1 MNISTNGS
9 DMTNL
14 LSGLKYQ
21 LAMFYIKLSGIKF
34 FLVEN
39 IKLYKPFAEATV
51 SLSNN
56 NCLKFYF
63 HKEQIP
69 FFKHGWRKL
78 LPGYVVAYS
87 VSVEVKES
95 SPELISIFGNG
106 DFVIRF
112 PYWSW
117 INLDND
123 TVKHVLL
130 TTMFDYIGYRM
141 KQGVRF

>member
-1 MNISTNGS
+1 MS
-9 DMTNL
+9 NL
-14 LSGLKYQ
+14 LNGLKCQ
-21 LAMFYIKLSGIKF
+21 LAMFYIKLFGIKF
-34 FLVEN
+34 FVVEN
-39 IKLYKPFAEATV
+39 IKLNRPFAEAV
-51 SLSNN
+51 ASLSND

-78 LPGYVVAYS
+78 IPGYVVAYS
-87 VSVEVKES
+87 ISVEIKES

-112 PYWSW
+112 PHLSW
-117 INLDND
+117 IHFDKD
-123 TVKHVLL
+123 MVKHVLL